1 MFRCGDEQVTRW
13 IAAATC
19 VTAMFLATACSTT
32 NSPSAPSQTP
42 PFTPPA
48 AATAPIPR
56 AGSTSIVATV
66 SPVRRTATETV
77 KAAAAPGSSCTL
89 TVKDHLAKVVVIGT
103 KPTATTDA
111 HGIAVW
117 SWSVSASAP
126 AGVYTLSVVCAPG
139 TTSISTIDVV

>member
-1 MFRCGDEQVTRW
+1 MTRW

-19 VTAMFLATACSTT
+19 VTTLFVATACSTT
-32 NSPSAPSQTP
+32 NASPAPSSTP

-56 AGSTSIVATV
+56 VGSTSIVATV

-77 KAAAAPGSSCTL
+77 RAAAAPGSSCTL
-89 TVKDHLAKVVVIGT
+89 TVKDHLAKVVIIAA

-117 SWSVSASAP
+117 SWSVSPSAP
-126 AGVYTLSVVCAPG
+126 VGVYTLSVVCAPG
-139 TTSISTIDVV
+139 TTSISTIDVI